1 MKTDKLSLDNFK
13 VQSFVTSLT
22 NETENTLKGGY
33 DTQQVS
39 SPCNICEIT
48 MDPAQCFTYTP
59 EECC

>member
-22 NETENTLKGGY
+22 NETENTLKGGS
-33 DTQQVS
+33 DTYQES

-48 MDPAQCFTYTP
+48 FDPAACFTYTP